1 MNGALAV
8 PREGSDELSFVT
20 RINLPTGKLSNLVN
34 FLKWI
39 NLIRTGNM
47 NLAHDSLH
55 DVEQM
60 LRDIEFLI
68 TSDNDKVAIA
78 IDELGMAKPF
88 APWFTFGFK
97 TAPGSSI

>member
-8 PREGSDELSFVT
+8 LHRGSDELSFVT
-20 RINLPTGKLSNLVN
+20 RINLPTRKLCNLVD

-55 DVEQM
+55 GVEPM
-60 LRDIEFLI
+60 MRDSKFLI
-68 TSDNDKVAIA
+68 TSDNGNNMI
-78 IDELGMAKPF
+78 G
-88 APWFTFGFK
+88 
-97 TAPGSSI
+97 